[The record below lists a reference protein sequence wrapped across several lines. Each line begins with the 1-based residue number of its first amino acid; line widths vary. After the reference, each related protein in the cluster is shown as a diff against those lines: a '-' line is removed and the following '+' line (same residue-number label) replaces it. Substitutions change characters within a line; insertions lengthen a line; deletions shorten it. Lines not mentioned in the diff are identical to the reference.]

1 MTFEDW
7 QMLTNTSLANG
18 EINIGAKC
26 LVRMGDW
33 SFLELM
39 FNHFQLA
46 NCFNDNEKQILLAKY
61 YAYQGL
67 YSESAK
73 IFKKINALHLASN
86 MFTDLQMNEQA
97 KEYQSQLNNNEINL
111 NDSSMIKDI
120 VTSQA
125 TAAGNSIHENL
136 KQLNNIGDFND
147 IKTLSKMYIA
157 KGDYDKAFD
166 IIAKSNVN
174 RYGIFVQLKIST
186 ISSPVY

>member
-7 QMLTNTSLANG
+7 QMLTNSSLANG

-26 LVRMGDW
+26 LFKLADW
-33 SFLELM
+33 PYLELM

-86 MFTDLQMNEQA
+86 MFTDLQMIEQA
-97 KEYQSQLNNNEINL
+97 KEYQSQLNTDEINL
-111 NDSSMIKDI
+111 NNDSSM
-120 VTSQA
+120 VTNIDNQ
-125 TAAGNSIHENL
+125 TTTTTGNNIQENF

-157 KGDYDKAFD
+157 KGDFDKAFD

-174 RYGIFVQLKIST
+174 RYLENIIKLHYLIINQ
-186 ISSPVY
+186 